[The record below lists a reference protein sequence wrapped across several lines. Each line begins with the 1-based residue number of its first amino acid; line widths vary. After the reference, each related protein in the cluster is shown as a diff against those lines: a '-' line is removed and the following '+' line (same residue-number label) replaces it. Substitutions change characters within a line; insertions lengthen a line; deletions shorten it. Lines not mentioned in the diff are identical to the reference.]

1 MAAKIAGFLFRH
13 ATVWLLVGVAAVC
26 GAYHV
31 VKPAAPTLTARQHAM
46 ADELARQV
54 TAWLGGLEPVRQPT
68 AFLTLGRDRFGAVSD
83 RLRSVLWQSDR
94 FDLVDRALGEKLA
107 QRLAW
112 RRPAVDTRADAV
124 ERARSLG
131 CVYALWGRVGEFSD
145 LGDAARLAVDV
156 ELVRTATGERVLAR
170 SFDVRR
176 GAAPRAPAAAS
187 PPASRAPGVCS
198 LPRRPLPWAA
208 ATLALPLLTCPLA
221 RRVLRAERHG
231 ATLALLTGY
240 VLASVVLAYG
250 LVAWGETGW
259 LAGLVLLAAFGLAL
273 LYDWQALSTIEAL
286 NH

>member
-176 GAAPRAPAAAS
+176 GAAPRL
-187 PPASRAPGVCS
+187 PASLEPGGWS
-198 LPRRPLPWAA
+198 LPTRLLAWAA